1 MRKYV
6 FDPSK
11 SGTRMDIVCFI
22 SGSGTNYREIVA
34 RDPDHHYLVFTN
46 RPGCAGEAIALKN
59 GHEIISLS
67 HERYFASAL
76 ARNSGTISRN
86 GPERLAYEQEV
97 VRLIEK
103 KLGKPP
109 DLVCLAGY
117 DLLNTD
123 WMVQRYY
130 HRLLNV
136 HPGDTT
142 RGYSGLHWIPTAKAI
157 LAGESSLRS
166 TLFFV
171 DNNVD
176 TGPVLVQSAPLN
188 VSNTLKKLEDE
199 GQAGLEENLSQ
210 VLKFANLAG
219 VNTYPQF
226 KAKATP
232 QMMAKLGDI
241 CTRLQE
247 VLKIWGDWKI
257 YPFAVHDLISKGRVE
272 TEGRTVYLDGKS
284 LPLFGLRLDTSF

>member
-1 MRKYV
+1 
-6 FDPSK
+6 
-11 SGTRMDIVCFI
+11 MDIVCFI

-34 RDPDHHYLVFTN
+34 RDPDQHYLVFTN

-59 GHEIISLS
+59 GHEIIRLS
-67 HERYFASAL
+67 HEPYFANAL
-76 ARNSGTISRN
+76 ARNSGTVARN
-86 GPERLAYEQEV
+86 SPERLAYEKV
-97 VRLIEK
+97 VVNLIEK

-130 HRLLNV
+130 HRILNV

-171 DNNVD
+171 DNNID

-188 VSNTLKKLEDE
+188 ILSTLKKLEDE
-199 GQAGLEENLSQ
+199 GQVNLIEELSQ
-210 VLKFANLAG
+210 ALKFADLAG
-219 VNTYPQF
+219 VRTYSQF
-226 KAKATP
+226 KVKATP
-232 QMMAKLGDI
+232 LMITKLGDI

-247 VLKIWGDWKI
+247 VLKIWGDWRI
-257 YPFAVHDLISKGRVE
+257 YPFAVHDLISKGLVE
-272 TEGRTVYLDGKS
+272 TDGRIVYLDGKT
-284 LPLFGLRLDTSF
+284 LPPFGLRLDTSS